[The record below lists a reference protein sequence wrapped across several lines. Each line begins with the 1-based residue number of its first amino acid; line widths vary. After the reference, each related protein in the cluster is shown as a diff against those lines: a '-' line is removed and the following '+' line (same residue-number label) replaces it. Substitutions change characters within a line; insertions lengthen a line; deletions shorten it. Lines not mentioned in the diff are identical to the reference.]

1 MAGSEQMMQTV
12 VLALAAGALCQ
23 LFSEKLKVP
32 SIFFL
37 LSTGVLLGPH
47 FGGFIQP
54 DAIGFGLSTTI
65 ELGVAIILFEGGLHL
80 IPTQIKTMT
89 KPIRRLL
96 TVGAI
101 ITFVG
106 ATVAAATIV
115 DLPWRYSFIFGALM
129 IVTGP
134 TVIGPIL
141 KRVPL
146 VQRVATVLHWESIL
160 LDSIG
165 AVSAILILEFV
176 LAEESS
182 LWLTLIQFFK
192 ILGVGTVIGLACGWI
207 MRFFLKWGGSVSKE
221 TINLIILGGAL
232 LSFESAHIIVAHSG
246 LVSVVVAGMVLA
258 HGPLDQREE
267 ITEFKATLTTLIVGF
282 LFILLAAQL
291 DIKAVFAIGK
301 NEWIFLG
308 VMILLIRPVSIF
320 ISLAG
325 TQMRKRE
332 KFFLA
337 LMAPRGIVAA
347 STASLAT
354 LIFTDTGHTDAYQL
368 ENLAYLVIATTVILQ
383 GLPAGVLAKI
393 LRVTQGERSGVLIVG
408 AHPLGR
414 YIGQWLRQAGIEVEL
429 VDTNF
434 WNVRAALREG
444 FEAYHGNA
452 LDTGFLENTQIQRIG
467 TMLTLT
473 PNDEVNILVCQLGN
487 RLFGENSAHQ
497 VMPHFSQQA
506 HTISQDLGGK
516 PIFPRIPYLDEL
528 NGGIEHGQYDW
539 RQVTVPKGT
548 VYTGPIEIDGGLFWP
563 LFLAK
568 IPPTTIIC
576 YEHTFKS
583 DEEAVGIFK
592 LSASD
597 SAGI

>member
-1 MAGSEQMMQTV
+1 MTGTEYMMQTV
-12 VLALAAGALCQ
+12 VFAMAAGVICQ

-37 LSTGVLLGPH
+37 LTVGVLLGPH
-47 FGGFIQP
+47 FAGYIRP
-54 DAIGFGLSTTI
+54 EAIGFGLSTTI

-80 IPTQIKTMT
+80 IPTQLKTMT
-89 KPIRRLL
+89 KPIRRVL
-96 TVGAI
+96 TVGAL

-146 VQRVATVLHWESIL
+146 VQRVATLLHWESIL

-182 LWLTLIQFFK
+182 LWLTFLQFFK
-192 ILGVGTVIGLACGWI
+192 ILLVGVVVGLACGWI
-207 MRFFLKWGGSVSKE
+207 MRFFLKWGSSVSKE
-221 TINLIILGGAL
+221 TINLVILGGAL
-232 LSFESAHIIVAHSG
+232 LSFQSAHLFVAHAG
-246 LVSVVVAGMVLA
+246 LISVVVAGMVLA
-258 HGPLDQREE
+258 HGPFQQREE

-291 DIKAVFAIGK
+291 DIKAVFDVGY

-308 VMILLIRPVSIF
+308 VMILCIRPLSIF
-320 ISLAG
+320 VSLAG

-332 KFFLA
+332 KFFLS

-354 LIFTDTGHTDAYQL
+354 LIFINTGHTDAHQL
-368 ENLAYLVIATTVILQ
+368 ENLAYLVIASTVVLQ
-383 GLPAGVLAKI
+383 GLPAGLLAR
-393 LRVTQGERSGVLIVG
+393 LFRVIQAERTGVLIVG

-487 RLFGENSAHQ
+487 RLFGDNSAYQ

-506 HTISQDLGGK
+506 HVISQDLGGK
-516 PIFPRIPYLDEL
+516 PILPRIPYLDEL
-528 NGGIEHGQYDW
+528 NGGIDHGEYDW
-539 RQVTVPKGT
+539 RQMTVPKGT
-548 VYTGPIEIDGGLFWP
+548 EYTGPIELDGGLFWP

-568 IPPTTIIC
+568 IPPTSIVP
-576 YEHTFKS
+576 YEYIFKT
-583 DEEAVGIFK
+583 DEETVGIFK
-592 LSASD
+592 LPSTPTSEL
-597 SAGI
+597 